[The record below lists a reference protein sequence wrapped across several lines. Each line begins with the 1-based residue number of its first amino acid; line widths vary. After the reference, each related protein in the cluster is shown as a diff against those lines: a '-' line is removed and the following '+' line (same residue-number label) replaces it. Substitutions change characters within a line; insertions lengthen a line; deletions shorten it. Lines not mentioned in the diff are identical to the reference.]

1 METKVT
7 VQIAYTDPLGKKT
20 SEKISYVNPE
30 ATNQQIREFALK
42 LMALT
47 DNTYTS
53 ATKITEEK
61 I

>member
-1 METKVT
+1 MT
-7 VQIAYTDPLGKKT
+7 VQINFTDQNGKKT
-20 SEKISYVNPE
+20 SNKISYINPE

-47 DNTYTS
+47 DNTYNS
-53 ATKITEEK
+53 ATKITEEQ